1 MKKFFPLLFYS
12 FLLLVSCYQGS
23 RFRIYTQKGREK
35 LEDSTSLQ
43 RLKDTIPPL
52 VRQLTYEKF
61 NFTTDLIIQNLV
73 RAQKMVYER
82 RYTEAKALVEQT
94 LIWYPTPEALL
105 LLGSIH
111 HVQGDLTRGDSCWHL
126 ARELGL
132 KRGTVI
138 TIPQK

>member
-1 MKKFFPLLFYS
+1 MKKFLPLLFYS

-23 RFRIYTQKGREK
+23 RFRIYTERGREK
-35 LEDSTSLQ
+35 REDSTSLQ
-43 RLKDTIPPL
+43 KPKDTIPPL
-52 VRQLTYEKF
+52 ARQLTYEKF

-82 RYTEAKALVEQT
+82 RYTEARALVEQT

-111 HVQGDLTRGDSCWHL
+111 HVQGDLTQADSCWHL

-132 KRGTVI
+132 KSGTII

>member
-23 RFRIYTQKGREK
+23 RFRIYTERGRQK
-35 LEDSTSLQ
+35 LEDSTSLPKP
-43 RLKDTIPPL
+43 KDTIPPL

-82 RYTEAKALVEQT
+82 RYTEARALVEQT

-111 HVQGDLTRGDSCWHL
+111 HVQGDLTRGDSCWNL
-126 ARELGL
+126 ARELGA
-132 KRGTVI
+132 KNGTII